1 MELAYK
7 TCQHSAAAPFGSIA
21 SQEPCWTHS
30 GTHRWDTTVPP
41 PRSLPQNLRVHF
53 LPLQSAWA
61 PAEKCRAQAF
71 RTGLRQK
78 EKKSASTRAEGSQ
91 GRTRI
96 SPQDCEGFT
105 VPCSL
110 QPCPSVLLC
119 EGELIS
125 HLVFCQPRDGKQSP
139 APAPGGAPSCPQPQ
153 AGEDPCWDQLSHS
166 TFYWERPADYR
177 GAGAEF
183 AAGQSESSVS
193 LVSGTGMSESG
204 TRSWFQSKWGSVS
217 TMQGRAKSVSRE

>member
-7 TCQHSAAAPFGSIA
+7 TCQHSAAAPFGSVA

-30 GTHRWDTTVPP
+30 GTHQWDTTVPP
-41 PRSLPQNLRVHF
+41 PHSLPQNLRVHF

-71 RTGLRQK
+71 RTGLRQR
-78 EKKSASTRAEGSQ
+78 EKKSASTRVEGSQ

-119 EGELIS
+119 EGELII
-125 HLVFCQPRDGKQSP
+125 HLMFCQPRDGKQSP
-139 APAPGGAPSCPQPQ
+139 APAPGGHPAAPSP
-153 AGEDPCWDQLSHS
+153 GR
-166 TFYWERPADYR
+166 ERIPA
-177 GAGAEF
+177 
-183 AAGQSESSVS
+183 
-193 LVSGTGMSESG
+193 GTGFP
-204 TRSWFQSKWGSVS
+204 TPIF
-217 TMQGRAKSVSRE
+217 TGRDWQITGVREPSLQQASPRAASRW